1 MMMQDETEKKSIRNL
16 MQAAV
21 EPEMRP
27 DFESRVTQAWLEKSH
42 TNHVDENTS
51 KYLQIL
57 TFTFQQWRLGLALL
71 LFVVI
76 GFGYWQHLREI
87 EELRQF
93 DVLLEFSM
101 GTL

>member
-1 MMMQDETEKKSIRNL
+1 MMIQDETEKQSIRNL
-16 MQAAV
+16 MQAAL
-21 EPEMRP
+21 EPEIRP
-27 DFESRVTQAWLEKSH
+27 DFESRLTQAWLEKSH
-42 TNHVDENTS
+42 VNHVEENTP

-57 TFTFQQWRLGLALL
+57 TLPSQQLRFGLTLL
-71 LFVVI
+71 VLIVI
-76 GFGYWQHLREI
+76 GFGYWQHLRDL

>member
-1 MMMQDETEKKSIRNL
+1 VAEDT
-16 MQAAV
+16 
-21 EPEMRP
+21 P
-27 DFESRVTQAWLEKSH
+27 
-42 TNHVDENTS
+42 

-57 TFTFQQWRLGLALL
+57 TLPSQQLRFGLVLL
-71 LFVVI
+71 LLIVI
-76 GFGYWQHLREI
+76 GFGYWQHLREL

>member
-1 MMMQDETEKKSIRNL
+1 MMIPDETEKQSIRNL
-16 MQAAV
+16 MQAAL
-21 EPEMRP
+21 EPEIRP
-27 DFESRVTQAWLEKSH
+27 DFESRLTQAWLEKSH

-57 TFTFQQWRLGLALL
+57 TFPSQQLRFGLALL
-71 LFVVI
+71 LLIVI

>member
-1 MMMQDETEKKSIRNL
+1 MMMQEETEKQSIRNL
-16 MQAAV
+16 IQAAA

-27 DFESRVTQAWLEKSH
+27 DFESRLTQAWLEKSQAK
-42 TNHVDENTS
+42 HVAEDTP

-57 TFTFQQWRLGLALL
+57 TLPSQQLRFGLVLL
-71 LFVVI
+71 LLIVI
-76 GFGYWQHLREI
+76 GFGYWQHLREL

>member
-1 MMMQDETEKKSIRNL
+1 MMMQEETEKKSIRNL
-16 MQAAV
+16 IQAAA
-21 EPEMRP
+21 EPEMHP
-27 DFESRVTQAWLEKSH
+27 DFESRLTQAWLEKSH
-42 TNHVDENTS
+42 ANHVAEDTP

-57 TFTFQQWRLGLALL
+57 TLPSQQLRFGLVLL
-71 LFVVI
+71 LLIVI
-76 GFGYWQHLREI
+76 GFGYWQHLREL